1 MEIWKEVKGCDGY
14 LISNLGNVKSFR
26 RNREKLLNPA
36 IDGSGYLTVSLY
48 NNKIKRTK
56 KIHQLVAVAFLNHNN
71 CGYKLVVNHINFNK
85 LDNNV
90 SNLEVVSAR
99 VNCNR
104 KHLKSSSKYTG
115 VGWHK
120 QHLKWHAQIIIDKKK
135 IHLGYFV
142 NEIDASNAY
151 QEKLLSI
158 Q

>member
-1 MEIWKEVKGCDGY
+1 MEIWKEVKGFDGY

-26 RNREKLLNPA
+26 RNREKILNPA
-36 IDGSGYLTVSLY
+36 IDSSGYLTVSLY
-48 NNKIKRTK
+48 DNKIKCTK

-85 LDNNV
+85 IDNNV
-90 SNLEVVSAR
+90 FNLEVVSAR

-135 IHLGYFV
+135 IHLGYFI

>member
-1 MEIWKEVKGCDGY
+1 MEIWKEVKGYDGY

-26 RNREKLLNPA
+26 RNREKLLNPS
-36 IDGSGYLTVSLY
+36 IDGTGYLTVCLY
-48 NNKIKRTK
+48 DNKIKCTK

>member
-1 MEIWKEVKGCDGY
+1 MEIWKEVKGYDGY

-26 RNREKLLNPA
+26 RNREKLLNPS

-48 NNKIKRTK
+48 DNKIKRTK
-56 KIHQLVAVAFLNHNN
+56 KIHQLVAIAFLNHNN

-90 SNLEVVSAR
+90 SNLEVVTAR

-120 QHLKWHAQIIIDKKK
+120 QHLKWHSQIVIDKKK
-135 IHLGYFV
+135 VHLGYFA